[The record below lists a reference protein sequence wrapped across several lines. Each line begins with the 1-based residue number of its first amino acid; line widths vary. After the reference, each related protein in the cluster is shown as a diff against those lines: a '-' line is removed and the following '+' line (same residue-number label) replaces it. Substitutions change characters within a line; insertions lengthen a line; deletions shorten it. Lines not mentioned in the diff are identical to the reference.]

1 MPTKIRDIAVKTGEY
16 TDQNGQT
23 KGRYQNV
30 GSLMKSDDGGEF
42 IILNRWF
49 NPAGIP
55 NPDNRDSVILSCF
68 QIKDRNQQQQQP
80 PQQPEPQSEP
90 NYNDPPF

>member
-55 NPDNRDSVILSCF
+55 NPDSRDSVILSCF
-68 QIKDRNQQQQQP
+68 QLRDRSQQQQP
-80 PQQPEPQSEP
+80 PQQPEPQTGTE
-90 NYNDPPF
+90 DVPF

>member
-1 MPTKIRDIAVKTGEY
+1 MPTKISDIAVKTGEY

-55 NPDNRDSVILSCF
+55 NPDSRDSVILSCF
-68 QIKDRNQQQQQP
+68 QLRDRNQQQQP
-80 PQQPEPQSEP
+80 PQQPEPQAGTE
-90 NYNDPPF
+90 DVPF